1 MADDAQ
7 GTVAP
12 TTTPETAT
20 PAAPDKPRVQAA
32 DLPPEALKARLDAAK
47 ETARREM
54 LAELGVSDPKDV
66 KAALAEL
73 KKRQDAERSEVE
85 RLTAQTKELEG
96 KASRADTYA
105 AVIAGRASAELA
117 ALDEKARGFVTA
129 EAGDDPAR
137 QLATIDRMRASG
149 LLSSTPPAPAPAA
162 APAAPPKPA
171 DTAPRPNAPPE
182 AGSVAKA
189 DIRATYDRL
198 QAENPF
204 AAASFALAHAGDLFA
219 KPNP

>member
-12 TTTPETAT
+12 AVNDQTQT
-20 PAAPDKPRVQAA
+20 PAAPEKPRVQADA
-32 DLPPEALKARLDAAK
+32 LPPEALKARLDAAK

-54 LAELGVSDPKDV
+54 LAELGASDPKDV
-66 KAALAEL
+66 KASLAEL

-85 RLTAQTKELEG
+85 RLTAQAKDLEA
-96 KASRADTYA
+96 KAARADA
-105 AVIAGRASAELA
+105 LSAVIAGRASAELG
-117 ALDEKARGFVTA
+117 ALGEQERAFVTA

-149 LLSSTPPAPAPAA
+149 LLGVA
-162 APAAPPKPA
+162 APAAPVAPAAPPVPA

-204 AAASFALAHAGDLFA
+204 AAASFALAHAGDLFVT
-219 KPNP
+219 PQ